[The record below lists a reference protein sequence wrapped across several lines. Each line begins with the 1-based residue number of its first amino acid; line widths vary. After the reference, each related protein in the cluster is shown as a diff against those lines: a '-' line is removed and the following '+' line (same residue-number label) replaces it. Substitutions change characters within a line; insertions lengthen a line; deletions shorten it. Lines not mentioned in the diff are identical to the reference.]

1 MLGKISNENKKL
13 NRDFYSKDP
22 ISVAKNLLGK
32 ILINKIDEKNLIKGL
47 IVETEAYTGIDDK
60 ACQTF
65 SGRRT
70 ERNETMWGQEGHA
83 YVYMTYGIHYL
94 LNVVTEAPEL
104 PSAVLIRAVSIL
116 NPSNLVYKNR
126 YGLTF
131 ENLSKYQIKNLSN
144 GPGKLTKAMG
154 IDKKFNGID
163 LTGDKLYIEKGIS
176 DFEIVKS
183 KRIGIDYAEEAK
195 DYLYRFYIKG
205 NKDVSK
211 L

>member
-1 MLGKISNENKKL
+1 MLGKI
-13 NRDFYSKDP
+13 
-22 ISVAKNLLGK
+22 
-32 ILINKIDEKNLIKGL
+32 
-47 IVETEAYTGIDDK
+47 
-60 ACQTF
+60 
-65 SGRRT
+65 
-70 ERNETMWGQEGHA
+70 
-83 YVYMTYGIHYL
+83 
-94 LNVVTEAPEL
+94 
-104 PSAVLIRAVSIL
+104 
-116 NPSNLVYKNR
+116 
-126 YGLTF
+126 
-131 ENLSKYQIKNLSN
+131 SN